1 MCMRIKILMFLK
13 AHLLNMNIGML
24 LSCVVQCE
32 IVILQGLL

>member
-13 AHLLNMNIGML
+13 VHLLNMNMECYL
-24 LSCVVQCE
+24 AVVQCE